1 MEFLGVI
8 AYAIPRLGGNAFWC
22 FTLMIEGAPKKNRH
36 TVGCHSELVLVV
48 SPGCASLPQRTL
60 DQTGSPNAPALMQQ
74 GLDVAQLHREPD
86 VKHHS
91 QTDVLRVGN

>member
-36 TVGCHSELVLVV
+36 TVDCHSELVLVV
-48 SPGCASLPQRTL
+48 SPGWRWPAPIEWSDFSL
-60 DQTGSPNAPALMQQ
+60 SA
-74 GLDVAQLHREPD
+74 
-86 VKHHS
+86 
-91 QTDVLRVGN
+91 